1 MLEHPT
7 IWSDLGTRAR
17 EIHLCHAHWP
27 MLPLQSHL
35 ITCGEIVAY
44 PHEVSMKLTLAS
56 IFGLSF
62 GLLSMANAVSYS
74 SLEERMSQSE
84 MHAAGLDKLS
94 AAELKSLNGWLQL
107 HSVGSLSKVHHA
119 EEVFYPE
126 ESDKVKVDDQIDG
139 KFIGWRGQTIFKL
152 KNGQEWQQA
161 ESGSGCTSYS
171 ITDPKVIIK
180 PMLLG
185 SWLMYVGN
193 TDCNLRV
200 KRLK

>member
-1 MLEHPT
+1 MLEHAA

-17 EIHLCHAHWP
+17 EIHLCPAHWP

-35 ITCGEIVAY
+35 IICGEIVAY

-62 GLLSMANAVSYS
+62 GLLSVANAVGYS
-74 SLEERMSQSE
+74 SLEERMSQGE

-94 AAELKSLNGWLQL
+94 ATELKSLNDWLQL
-107 HSVGSLSKVHHA
+107 HSTGSLTKAHTA
-119 EEVFYPE
+119 EDTFYPE
-126 ESDKVKVDDQIDG
+126 ASDKVTVNDQIDG
-139 KFIGWRGQTIFKL
+139 QFTGWRGKTTFKL

-161 ESGSGCTSYS
+161 ESGTGCLNYHTP
-171 ITDPKVIIK
+171 DAKVTIK
-180 PMLLG
+180 PMLMG
-185 SWLMYVGN
+185 SWLMYVDN